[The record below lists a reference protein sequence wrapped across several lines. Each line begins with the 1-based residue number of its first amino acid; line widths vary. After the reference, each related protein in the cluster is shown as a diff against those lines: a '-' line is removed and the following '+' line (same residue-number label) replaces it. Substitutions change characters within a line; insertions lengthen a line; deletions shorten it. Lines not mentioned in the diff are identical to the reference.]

1 MENLPTVL
9 SIAISFI
16 DGHGISLGTAK
27 LITWFGLIL
36 FCFLIVSAITQ
47 FIDAKKR
54 PYHEWRIRV
63 HLGKIRKI
71 KINNSETN
79 GKLRK
84 IRNRSLKQLKH
95 EMHLFSI
102 HVRKRSEKDS
112 HKMFNKY
119 FFEIIGESLVCIENI
134 ANANRS
140 LKVYFDTKHIDKYLH
155 QISNIVRNHSSNVLK
170 EHQSCYCE
178 YTESIMTN
186 FISLIDALE
195 KSKLEDTKN
204 EVNELIGVLK
214 SYVYNFKHPY

>member
-1 MENLPTVL
+1 MEKLNIVL
-9 SIAISFI
+9 GNQNYFVIDKGTSVDFERSLTWIAVIAVCFI
-16 DGHGISLGTAK
+16 VCWLVVTYIESVK
-27 LITWFGLIL
+27 RVWSERR
-36 FCFLIVSAITQ
+36 V
-47 FIDAKKR
+47 KKCLKR
-54 PYHEWRIRV
+54 
-63 HLGKIRKI
+63 IRKI
-71 KINNSETN
+71 KINNSETS

-84 IRNRSLKQLKH
+84 IRNYSSKQLKH

-102 HVRKRSEKDS
+102 HVRRRSEKDS
-112 HKMFNKY
+112 QKMFNKY
-119 FFEIIGESLVCIENI
+119 FFEIIDESLVCIENI

-140 LKVYFDTKHIDKYLH
+140 LKVYFDTKNIDKYLY
-155 QISNIVRNHSSNVLK
+155 QISNTVRNYSPRVLR

-204 EVNELIGVLK
+204 QVNELISVLK